1 MNNALLQRY
10 PAITVSEESM
20 KRFFV
25 ALVALLALC
34 VFIQSFSA
42 STASDQKTEPT
53 LAKAELIP

>member
-1 MNNALLQRY
+1 MLQRY
-10 PAITVSEESM
+10 PAITVSEDSM

-53 LAKAELIP
+53 VAKAELIP